1 MNKYNKPWAVAA
13 TLAAL
18 LFISMIYTVKYANL
32 VDTLRVKISHLNYK
46 VDAQKKALELS
57 DDIMD
62 NNELWD
68 CDGSDLMSDYLH
80 LRSEIDKNFMKGFH
94 GNLAFTYNE

>member
-32 VDTLRVKISHLNYK
+32 VDTLRVKISHLN
-46 VDAQKKALELS
+46 
-57 DDIMD
+57 
-62 NNELWD
+62 
-68 CDGSDLMSDYLH
+68 
-80 LRSEIDKNFMKGFH
+80 
-94 GNLAFTYNE
+94 

>member
-1 MNKYNKPWAVAA
+1 
-13 TLAAL
+13 
-18 LFISMIYTVKYANL
+18 
-32 VDTLRVKISHLNYK
+32 
-46 VDAQKKALELS
+46 
-57 DDIMD
+57 MD

-80 LRSEIDKNFMKGFH
+80 LRSEIDKDFMKGFH